1 MRPMPRAIWSGSIS
15 FGLVNVPVKL
25 YSAVSQKDVHFNQ
38 FEEGTGAR
46 IKQKRVSEKSGKEV
60 PYEKVVKGYELTK
73 GKYVMITKEEL
84 EAASPKASR
93 MIEIEDFVDL
103 DEIDPIYFENTY
115 YLAPDGEAAGK
126 AYTLLQKA
134 MEETNKVGIGR
145 FVMRTKQYLGAIR
158 PMNGVLGLHTMLFA
172 DEVVD
177 KKNID
182 ELPSRKAQVND
193 RELKMALSLVDSLAS
208 DFKPEKYRDTY
219 RDDVL
224 AIIKRKAKG
233 EEIVVAEEPE
243 EQTDVVDLLAALE
256 ASLAK
261 AKSGRAAP
269 NASAAGSGS
278 RAKSTKKA
286 SKSTRKSAGRRTTS
300 ARKTS

>member
-1 MRPMPRAIWSGSIS
+1 MARSVWSGAVS

-93 MIEIEDFVDL
+93 MIEIEDFFDL

-145 FVMRTKQYLGAIR
+145 FGMRTKQYLGAIR

-233 EEIVVAEEPE
+233 EEIVVAEEAE
-243 EQTDVVDLLAALE
+243 EQTEVVDLLAALE

-269 NASAAGSGS
+269 A
-278 RAKSTKKA
+278 AKSTKKA
-286 SKSTRKSAGRRTTS
+286 TKSTRKSAGRRKTS
-300 ARKTS
+300 ARKAS